1 MIDLV
6 LSVHSRIPIARGK
19 ITRRSAYYIVT
30 DRLNIFVYSDT
41 AVKMTVGT
49 CIFKITRI
57 PVKIE
62 RKLMTVCYLP

>member
-30 DRLNIFVYSDT
+30 DRFKVIVLSDT
-41 AVKMTVGT
+41 TIKMIVAVF
-49 CIFKITRI
+49 IFKITRI
-57 PVKIE
+57 PVKIV